1 MSSYGVGKCNVT
13 VSVILHFYKGN
24 ILHVNEQ
31 PQINVLIKLSCFAI
45 ILVLQKLMFCQS
57 YWWAKLR
64 LSSLRKL

>member
-24 ILHVNEQ
+24 ILPVNEQ

-64 LSSLRKL
+64 LSSLCKL